1 MLLMEQ
7 FLASVEK
14 RAYRMAEFATGH
26 SDEALDIVQ
35 DAMFK
40 LVEKYSGRDARE
52 WGPLFHTI
60 LQSRINDWH
69 RRNAVRNKF
78 GSFFARADDEDP
90 IQSAPDPVA
99 FDPARKLK
107 GEQAVEHLEMSIKV
121 LPLRQQQAFLLRY
134 WQEYDVAQTARI
146 MGCSQGSV
154 KTHCSRA
161 MTTLREQLG
170 DHI

>member
-1 MLLMEQ
+1 MEQ

-14 RAYRMAEFATGH
+14 RAYRMAKFATGH

-40 LVEKYSGRDARE
+40 LVEKYSDRKESE

-60 LQSRINDWH
+60 LQSRIKDWH
-69 RRNAVRNKF
+69 RKNTVKKKF
-78 GSFFARADDEDP
+78 GFFFGSNEEDLV
-90 IQSAPDPVA
+90 QSAPDPVA

-107 GEQAVEHLEMSIKV
+107 GEQIVDHLEIAVKA

-134 WQEYDVAQTARI
+134 WEEYDVAQTAKI

-161 MTTLREQLG
+161 LTTLRDQLSEYL
-170 DHI
+170 

>member
-1 MLLMEQ
+1 MEQ

-14 RAYRMAEFATGH
+14 RAYRMAKFATGH

-40 LVEKYSGRDARE
+40 LVEKYSDRQESE

-69 RRNAVRNKF
+69 RRNTIRKKF
-78 GSFFARADDEDP
+78 GFFFGRNDDDEDP
-90 IQSAPDPVA
+90 IQTAPDPVA
-99 FDPARKLK
+99 FDPPRKLK
-107 GEQAVEHLEMSIKV
+107 GEQAVDHLEIAVKT

-134 WQEYDVAQTARI
+134 WEELSVAQTAKI

-161 MTTLREQLG
+161 MVALREHLG
-170 DHI
+170 DFI

>member
-1 MLLMEQ
+1 MEQ

-14 RAYRMAEFATGH
+14 RAYRMAKFATGH

-40 LVEKYSGRDARE
+40 LVEKYSDRQESE

-69 RRNAVRNKF
+69 RRNTVRNKF
-78 GSFFARADDEDP
+78 GFFFGRNDDEEDP

-107 GEQAVEHLEMSIKV
+107 GEQAVDHLEIVIRS

-134 WQEYDVAQTARI
+134 WEQLSVAQTAKT

-161 MTTLREQLG
+161 LAALRDQLG
-170 DHI
+170 DYL

>member
-1 MLLMEQ
+1 MEQ

-14 RAYRMAEFATGH
+14 RAFRMAEFATGH

-40 LVEKYSGRDARE
+40 LVEKYSEREENE
-52 WGPLFHTI
+52 WGPLFHKI

-69 RRNAVRNKF
+69 RRNTVRKKF
-78 GSFFARADDEDP
+78 GFFYGKNNDDDDP
-90 IQSAPDPVA
+90 VQTVPDPSA
-99 FDPARKLK
+99 IDPARKLT
-107 GEQAVEHLEMSIKV
+107 GEQAVEYLDFAIKS

-134 WQEYDVAQTARI
+134 WEEYDVAQTAKI

-161 MTTLREQLG
+161 MTTLRELLD

>member
-1 MLLMEQ
+1 MEQ

-40 LVEKYSGRDARE
+40 LVEKYSDRQESE

-69 RRNAVRNKF
+69 RRNVVRKKF
-78 GSFFARADDEDP
+78 GFFFGRSDEEEDP
-90 IQSAPDPVA
+90 MQSVPDPVA

-107 GEQAVEHLEMSIKV
+107 GEQAMDHLELAVKT

-134 WQEYDVAQTARI
+134 WEEYGVAQTAKI

-161 MTTLREQLG
+161 LAALRDQIEQHL
-170 DHI
+170 

>member
-1 MLLMEQ
+1 MEQ

-14 RAYRMAEFATGH
+14 RAYRMAKFATGH

-40 LVEKYSGRDARE
+40 LVEKYSDRKESE

-69 RRNAVRNKF
+69 RRNTIRKKF
-78 GSFFARADDEDP
+78 GFFFGRNDDKEDP
-90 IQSAPDPVA
+90 VQSAPDPIA

-107 GEQAVEHLEMSIKV
+107 GEQAVDHLEIVVKT

-134 WQEYDVAQTARI
+134 WEELSVAQTAKI
-146 MGCSQGSV
+146 MDCSQGSV

-161 MTTLREQLG
+161 MVALRDQLG
-170 DHI
+170 DFI

>member
-1 MLLMEQ
+1 MEQ

-14 RAYRMAEFATGH
+14 RAYRMAKFATGH

-40 LVEKYSGRDARE
+40 LVEKYSDRKESE

-69 RRNAVRNKF
+69 RRNTIRKKF
-78 GSFFARADDEDP
+78 GFFLGRNDDEKEDPVQSVSDP
-90 IQSAPDPVA
+90 IA
-99 FDPARKLK
+99 FDPARKMK
-107 GEQAVEHLEMSIKV
+107 GEQAVDYLEMAVKA

-134 WQEYDVAQTARI
+134 WEELSVAQTATV

-161 MTTLREQLG
+161 LTTLRVQL
-170 DHI
+170 DDYI

>member
-1 MLLMEQ
+1 MEH

-14 RAYRMAEFATGH
+14 RAYRMAKFATGH

-40 LVEKYSGRDARE
+40 LVEKYNDRHEEE
-52 WGPLFHTI
+52 WGPLFHAI

-69 RRNAVRNKF
+69 RRSTVRKKL
-78 GSFFARADDEDP
+78 FFFFDRSDDEEDP
-90 IQSAPDPVA
+90 VQSAPDPVA
-99 FDPARKLK
+99 FDPARKLT
-107 GEQAVEHLEMSIKV
+107 GEQAMDHLESAIKA

-134 WQEYDVAQTARI
+134 WEEYDVAQTAKI
-146 MGCSQGSV
+146 MGCSTGSV

-161 MTTLREQLG
+161 ISTLREQIGNLAR
-170 DHI
+170 

>member
-1 MLLMEQ
+1 MEQ

-14 RAYRMAEFATGH
+14 RAYRMAKFATGH

-40 LVEKYSGRDARE
+40 LVEKYSDRNKDE

-69 RRNAVRNKF
+69 RKSLVRKKF
-78 GSFFARADDEDP
+78 SFFLSRNDDDEDP
-90 IQSAPDPVA
+90 VQSFPDPVA
-99 FDPARKLK
+99 FDPARKLT
-107 GEQAVEHLEMSIKV
+107 GEQAVNHIELAIKN

-134 WQEYDVAQTARI
+134 WEEYDVAQTAKI

-161 MTTLREQLG
+161 ISTLREQLG
-170 DHI
+170 DYV